1 MITAPLTFTAR
12 LSPSLLSKL
21 KDQSARYAFLCISVI
36 LIGAAFRLSQYVANR
51 SLFIDEAAL
60 ALNIIHRSFLGLAQP
75 LDYDQ
80 GAPLGFLFFQ
90 KLLTVLFGNRDYV
103 LRIFPLL
110 CGLSSIW
117 VMYELAK
124 RVFVERVAVFAAVLL
139 FAVSDR
145 LIYYA
150 SDAKQYSSDV
160 LICLVLLLAIV
171 CCLDRNLSRRDLAL
185 LAVLG
190 ASALWM
196 SHPALF
202 ILAGTGCALSAHFIW
217 RRNWRSTLL
226 IGCLAGFWL
235 VNFIVLYFVSLREL
249 SANDTLL
256 AIWNKGFMPLP
267 PWREWQWFVDTF
279 RSALNNPIGLAG
291 NSAMFLASAIFL
303 AIGVISLCLRR
314 WELGLML
321 LLPVL
326 LTLIASALHKYPF
339 SDRLLLFLVPIV
351 FLIIAETVGRVCFF
365 FVTLKLPQM
374 GLPIA
379 LMALTLLV
387 NRPSN
392 FALRHLSHPR
402 MVEEIKPM
410 MAYLSAHRREN
421 DAVYINYSAAP
432 AYLYYSA
439 FYDLA
444 DVPFVQGSN
453 RQNTNDY
460 SRELSSMRGRSRVW
474 ILFSHAWYYANG
486 VTEETLILKY
496 LDQIGTRLDQRSAPG
511 SQLYLYDLSLAAS
524 VQGFKIGSP
533 QDESIDKIIFGSAKL
548 DQRYQ
553 SSKSSD
559 KRRDLTCHACPLV
572 DSNIGQ

>member
-1 MITAPLTFTAR
+1 MVTAPLTFTAR

-21 KDQSARYAFLCISVI
+21 KDQSARHAVLCISVI

-75 LDYDQ
+75 LDYNQ
-80 GAPLGFLFFQ
+80 GAPLGYLFFQ

-110 CGLSSIW
+110 CGLGSIW

-124 RVFVERVAVFAAVLL
+124 RVFVERIAVFAAVLL

-150 SDAKQYSSDV
+150 SEAKQYSSDV

-190 ASALWM
+190 AAALWV
-196 SHPALF
+196 SYPALF

-226 IGCLAGFWL
+226 IGCVAGFWL
-235 VNFIVLYFVSLREL
+235 VNFIVLYFVALREL
-249 SANDTLL
+249 SANDALL
-256 AIWNKGFMPLP
+256 ASWNKSFMPLP

-279 RSALNNPIGLAG
+279 RGVLDNPIGLARS
-291 NSAMFLASAIFL
+291 SAIFLTSAIFL

-314 WELGLML
+314 WQLGLML
-321 LLPVL
+321 LLPIL

-339 SDRLLLFLVPIV
+339 AHRLLLFIVPIV
-351 FLIIAETVGRVCFF
+351 FLMIAEAVGRIYSL
-365 FVTLKLPQM
+365 FVILKLPQM
-374 GLPIA
+374 GLPLA
-379 LMALTLLV
+379 LMALTLLA
-387 NRPSN
+387 NRP
-392 FALRHLSHPR
+392 AYEAWRHLSAPR
-402 MVEEIKPM
+402 RVEEIKPM
-410 MAYLSAHRREN
+410 MAYLSAHRREK
-421 DAVYINYSAAP
+421 DAVYINYDAGP

-444 DVPFVQGSN
+444 NVPFVQGSMN
-453 RQNTNDY
+453 QQNTNNY
-460 SRELSSMRGRSRVW
+460 FRELSSMRGRNRVW
-474 ILFSHAWYYANG
+474 ILFSHANYNVNG
-486 VTEETLILKY
+486 VSEQTLILDY
-496 LDQIGTRLDQRSAPG
+496 LDQIGRRLDQLSAPG

-524 VQGFKIGSP
+524 VQGFKNRFASG
-533 QDESIDKIIFGSAKL
+533 
-548 DQRYQ
+548 
-553 SSKSSD
+553 
-559 KRRDLTCHACPLV
+559 
-572 DSNIGQ
+572 